1 MQTWGSLCGF
11 SWYTLKKNYRI
22 FNLNFL
28 KTLKLLSHLSL
39 VYRIQAT
46 NKNQKDQ
53 VPQFLPLVYIFCIF
67 MHRYLLIDYISCER
81 FAMHKF

>member
-11 SWYTLKKNYRI
+11 SWYTLKKTI

-28 KTLKLLSHLSL
+28 KTLKLVSHL